1 MRNILFLIVMACA
14 ISLPFVLQLSPDEGS
29 IVASDETPA
38 STWVTER
45 NPSGDVPASG
55 FKAMYFSRAD
65 PDKLV
70 FAETVPDIAIQYAW
84 SDFKRIESAGFM
96 GYWVGRLT
104 FDTPTTRQFSV
115 NEGHSKSVIR
125 INGKTVYESKKQKKE
140 FTHSFAAGEHFIEV
154 EHDNYWHTVEFKMT
168 IQEKIRYL
176 SEGEVKSYLV
186 NSNQRS
192 TQLYYV
198 GLYESSAQNA
208 AVDVEL
214 PETDRPIVL
223 WLNSYSAI
231 DWKLPP
237 DHNISAVILGSHS
250 AGSRVHGNAVKRVLH
265 TKTYIGVSNKSTT
278 CTCSGIGKPHFH
290 CEYKR
295 DLTDAAK
302 RLLAL
307 TGSRLDGY
315 AVTYDAD
322 RVKITAYDE
331 TVEAAIYSQQR
342 LNEKAK
348 RQCLTGTN

>member
-29 IVASDETPA
+29 IVATDETPA

-70 FAETVPDIAIQYAW
+70 FEETVPDIAIQY
-84 SDFKRIESAGFM
+84 SRSELKGIESAGFM
-96 GYWVGRLT
+96 GYWVGRLN
-104 FDTPTTRQFSV
+104 FDTPTTRQISV
-115 NEGHSKSVIR
+115 SESHAKSVIR
-125 INGKTVYESKKQKKE
+125 INGKTVYESKKQKKD

-154 EHDNYWHTVEFKMT
+154 EHDNYWHTVGYKVT

-176 SEGEVKSYLV
+176 TEGEVKSYLV

-198 GLYESSAQNA
+198 GLYDSSAQDA
-208 AVDVEL
+208 TVEVEL

-223 WLNSYSAI
+223 WLNSHSPI
-231 DWKLPP
+231 DWKLPA
-237 DHNISAVILGSHS
+237 DQKVSTVILGSRVT
-250 AGSRVHGNAVKRVLH
+250 GSRVYGNAIKRVLH
-265 TKTYIGVSNKSTT
+265 TKAHIGVSNKSIT

-331 TVEAAIYSQQR
+331 TVEAEIFAQQR

-348 RQCLTGTN
+348 RQCLSGTN